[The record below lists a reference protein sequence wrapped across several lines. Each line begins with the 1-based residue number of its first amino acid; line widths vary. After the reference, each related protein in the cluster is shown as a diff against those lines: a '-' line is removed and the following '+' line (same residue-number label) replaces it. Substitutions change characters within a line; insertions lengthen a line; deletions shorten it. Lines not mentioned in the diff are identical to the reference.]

1 MKRWKK
7 IIGGTLVLLLAVGAG
22 TAWQFRNEIQAVR
35 YFLKYSSAQ
44 QQELE
49 QENEKTLEAILEQ
62 ANLPADVFGDPSLSQ
77 EELEQKLK
85 EKEQQAQSSAGN
97 GVSVPSNGSGQTSG
111 GNDASMSQ
119 NGSGGQT
126 SGSNTGTAGSSGN
139 SQQGN
144 PGTAVPA
151 EQKPAGDQQTYD
163 AELAAM
169 VGEIY
174 ALRNSFTGQ
183 LDDLLQQAKA
193 EYGAMSPEDR
203 EKKKSALA
211 SKYIGLAG
219 SLESS
224 CDSQMEEILGRIQ
237 KHLKETGGDPSLVKE
252 IRKVYENEKAL
263 KKSSYMEMLR

>member
-7 IIGGTLVLLLAVGAG
+7 ILGGTLVVLVAAGAG
-22 TAWQFRNEIQAVR
+22 TAWQFRNEIQAMQ
-35 YFLKYSSAQ
+35 YFLSYSPEQ

-97 GVSVPSNGSGQTSG
+97 DVSVPSNSSGQASG
-111 GNDASMSQ
+111 GNGVAISQ
-119 NGSGGQT
+119 NGSGQAG
-126 SGSNTGTAGSSGN
+126 GSNAGTEKPGGN
-139 SQQGN
+139 SQQSNSGA
-144 PGTAVPA
+144 TVPA
-151 EQKPAGDQQTYD
+151 EQKPADSQQTYD

-174 ALRNSFTGQ
+174 ALRTSFTGQ
-183 LDDLLQQAKA
+183 LDGLLRQAKS
-193 EYGAMSPEDR
+193 EYAAMSPTEW
-203 EKKKSALA
+203 EKNKKAFV

-219 SLESS
+219 GLESS
-224 CDSQMEEILGRIQ
+224 CDSQMEEILGRIES
-237 KHLKETGGDPSLVKE
+237 HLKKTGGNTALVKE

>member
-7 IIGGTLVLLLAVGAG
+7 ILGGTLVVLVAAGAG
-22 TAWQFRNEIQAVR
+22 TAWQFRNEIQAMQ
-35 YFLKYSSAQ
+35 YFLSYSPEQ

-97 GVSVPSNGSGQTSG
+97 DVSVPSNGSGQAG
-111 GNDASMSQ
+111 
-119 NGSGGQT
+119 
-126 SGSNTGTAGSSGN
+126 GSNAGTEKPGGN
-139 SQQGN
+139 SQQSNSGA
-144 PGTAVPA
+144 TVPA
-151 EQKPAGDQQTYD
+151 EQKPADSQQTYD

-174 ALRNSFTGQ
+174 ALRSSFTGQ
-183 LDDLLQQAKA
+183 LDGLLRQAKS
-193 EYGAMSPEDR
+193 EYAAMSPTEW
-203 EKKKSALA
+203 EKNKKAFV

-219 SLESS
+219 GLESS
-224 CDSQMEEILGRIQ
+224 CDSQMEEILGRIES
-237 KHLKETGGDPSLVKE
+237 HLKKTGGNTALVKE

-263 KKSSYMEMLR
+263 KKSSYMDMLR